1 MSLRIIEEA
10 IREFIST
17 ESAEVLSIK
26 GGWGVGKTFFWNK
39 LIKEKRNETWIQLLS
54 ATLLVGKRGQA
65 VVVSQALRPASQRSL
80 DEEIRT
86 AYP

>member
-1 MSLRIIEEA
+1 ME
-10 IREFIST
+10 
-17 ESAEVLSIK
+17 
-26 GGWGVGKTFFWNK
+26 TFKEN
-39 LIKEKRNETWIQLLS
+39 IKEYIKEDFDALVIAQLIRRDFDKIMGEIINESRIQLLS